1 MSQRRKPKIGLALG
15 SGSARGWSHIGVIK
29 ALAEIGIEPDII
41 SGCSI
46 GSVVGAAYVSGRLE
60 QFEEWVRSLT
70 RMDVARFFE
79 LDFSLSGFI
88 DVERLQGFF
97 DDYVMDGQSQ
107 IESLD
112 KTFAAVATD
121 LESGREIWF
130 TEGSIKEAI
139 WASIALP
146 GIFPPVRH
154 QERWLVDGGLVNP
167 VPVSICRALG
177 AEVVI
182 AVNLNG
188 DIVGKHFTRIEPE
201 KQIETAVE
209 ERSLTANI
217 GKTLRDYSS
226 ALFPAKGKEQAPK
239 PPGIFEAL
247 AGSINITQDR
257 ITRSRMAGDPP
268 DFLLTPKLSKIG
280 LLEFYRADEAI
291 REGEACVLRQ
301 KELFDN
307 FLNL

>member
-1 MSQRRKPKIGLALG
+1 MTKQRMPKIGLALG

-29 ALAEIGIEPDII
+29 ALADIGIEPDIVT
-41 SGCSI
+41 GCSI
-46 GSVVGAAYVSGRLE
+46 GSVVGAAYVSGRLSL
-60 QFEEWVRSLT
+60 FEDWVRSLT
-70 RMDVARFFE
+70 RMDVARVFE
-79 LDFSLSGFI
+79 LDFSLSGFV
-88 DVERLQGFF
+88 DVQRLQGFF
-97 DDYVMDGQSQ
+97 HDYVVDDQTM
-107 IESLD
+107 IEALD

-121 LESGREIWF
+121 LENGREIWF
-130 TEGSIKEAI
+130 SEGSLKEAI
-139 WASIALP
+139 WPSIALP

-154 QERWLVDGGLVNP
+154 DGRWLVDGGLVNP

-188 DIVGKHFTRIEPE
+188 DIVGKHFTRIETEASLESEVE
-201 KQIETAVE
+201 KNHFT
-209 ERSLTANI
+209 TNI
-217 GKTLRDYSS
+217 SKTLRDYSS
-226 ALFPAKGKEQAPK
+226 ALFPGREKDVPPK

-301 KELFDN
+301 KEQFVN